1 MGELGIMTLLNAN
14 TMTDRMTDMSFYIIG
29 NYVLLYKKP
38 PVEHTAA
45 YNVDVANCDR
55 RRRESK
61 SVRKTKL
68 YCAIIRKLRP
78 II

>member
-1 MGELGIMTLLNAN
+1 MVRGDGELGIMTLLNAN
-14 TMTDRMTDMSFYIIG
+14 TMPDRMTDMSFYIIG

-61 SVRKTKL
+61 AFVKRNSIVL
-68 YCAIIRKLRP
+68 
-78 II
+78 